1 MEAPAAVVPEEE
13 QHHELAPQLQFPPGY
28 HFVPTELE
36 LLGYLRGKIEG
47 QEHPLAVVNEV
58 AILDWQPGS
67 LVGKQKQIN

>member
-13 QHHELAPQLQFPPGY
+13 HHELAPQLQFPPGY

>member
-1 MEAPAAVVPEEE
+1 MEAAAAVVQEGE

-47 QEHPLAVVNEV
+47 LEEQPLAVVNEV

-67 LVGKQKQIN
+67 LVGKQIT